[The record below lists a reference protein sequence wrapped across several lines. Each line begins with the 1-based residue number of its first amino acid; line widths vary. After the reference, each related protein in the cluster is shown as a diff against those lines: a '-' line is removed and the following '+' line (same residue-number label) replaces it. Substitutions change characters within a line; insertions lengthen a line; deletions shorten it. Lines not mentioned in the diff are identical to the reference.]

1 MQLFELV
8 QTLFELFQRQ
18 VEFIVIPREL
28 RRGELQCATPYI
40 YIYSSYVPRS
50 RRCC

>member
-18 VEFIVIPREL
+18 EEFIVIPREL
-28 RRGELQCATPYI
+28 RGDELQCATPYI
-40 YIYSSYVPRS
+40 YI
-50 RRCC
+50 